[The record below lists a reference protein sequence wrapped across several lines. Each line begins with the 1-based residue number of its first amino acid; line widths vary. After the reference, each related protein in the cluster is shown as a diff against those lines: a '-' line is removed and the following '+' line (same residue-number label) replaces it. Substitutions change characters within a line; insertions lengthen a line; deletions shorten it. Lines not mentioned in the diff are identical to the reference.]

1 MKKTEEQDNEVS
13 HITPANGNVFSDLG
27 FEPEEASKLKIKS
40 QLMIEISEWI
50 KSEQLIQE
58 DAALL
63 LKVSR
68 PRISD
73 VMTGKIDKFT
83 IDALVEIL
91 QHAGK
96 QVTVKV
102 A

>member
-1 MKKTEEQDNEVS
+1 MKKSHGQENGVI
-13 HITPANGNVFSDLG
+13 HITPAGVNVFADLG

-50 KSEQLIQE
+50 KSQQLKQD
-58 DAALL
+58 DAAQL

-83 IDALVEIL
+83 IDALVEML
-91 QHAGK
+91 QLAGK
-96 QVTVKV
+96 HVTVKV